1 MNQFV
6 KTLLW
11 TLVFGLGFAG
21 ITWSISH
28 QEMSHYG
35 NSIVLDKREITALKP
50 VGPFDGHFLL
60 SQRMDMD
67 HINFSDEVL
76 DKPVCL
82 SLFLD
87 SNFPRFEHVPFRVAL
102 VGEGLD
108 ASLELNTAIIRNDFG
123 RICFEDTPLR
133 ALKGKQVSI
142 QISAASPDQ
151 TNIARVILTPF
162 TKGFPA
168 DINGSPSD
176 LSLPFILE
184 IQQPITRHQWTAFV
198 VINLIV
204 SLVLAIVFVQT
215 FSRSRR

>member
-1 MNQFV
+1 MNRVV
-6 KTLLW
+6 KTLLIALVIG
-11 TLVFGLGFAG
+11 LVFSG
-21 ITWSISH
+21 ISWSLSH

-35 NSIVLDKREITALKP
+35 NSIVLDKREITAIKP
-50 VGPFDGHFLL
+50 VGAFGGDFLL

-67 HINFSDEVL
+67 HINFSEEVL

-87 SNFPRFEHVPFRVAL
+87 NNFPNFRHVPFKVGL
-102 VGEGLD
+102 VGDGLN
-108 ASLELNTAIIRNDFG
+108 AVQTLSTAIIRNDFG
-123 RICFEDTPLR
+123 RICFDDTPLS

-168 DINGSPSD
+168 DIDGSPSD

-198 VINLIV
+198 VISMIV

-215 FSRSRR
+215 FSRSRP